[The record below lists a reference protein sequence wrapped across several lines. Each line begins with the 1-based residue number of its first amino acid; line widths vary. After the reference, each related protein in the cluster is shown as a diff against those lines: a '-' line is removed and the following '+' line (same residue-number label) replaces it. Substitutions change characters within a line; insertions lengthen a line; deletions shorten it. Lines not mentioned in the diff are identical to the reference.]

1 MFELKGRTYPLPS
14 TRFVGRLA
22 CVPNARTVHSYES
35 DLKSPTRK
43 PVPRTVTI
51 INTNGRLVNAAAVT
65 LAANIIRVL
74 NLLFFAVQFGFN
86 VAWLRPGKKRQSARY
101 FSNIPLLAL
110 RRVLFSALHSV
121 ARTPDSTRKKG
132 NGVKKKKK
140 TNT

>member
-1 MFELKGRTYPLPS
+1 M
-14 TRFVGRLA
+14 
-22 CVPNARTVHSYES
+22 HSYES

-121 ARTPDSTRKKG
+121 ARTPDGTRKKG

-140 TNT
+140 NQYIKENTVTRLSTFARFFGRVKLNHIY